1 MIDYRDDAEAGI
13 AEIVI
18 DGAISRADFDDV
30 SARLAALIERCGR
43 IRLLEDIRRIGRIDP
58 SVIAA
63 DVSFSFRHM
72 KDFSHCAIVGE
83 RKWLEWLVRAI
94 DPLVRCEIRYFDRAD
109 IEEARRWLRGGT
121 TAQ

>member
-18 DGAISRADFDDV
+18 DGAISRAEFDDV

-43 IRLLEDIRRIGRIDP
+43 VRLLEDIRRNGRFDP
-58 SVIAA
+58 SIIPA
-63 DVSFSFRHM
+63 DLRFSFRHM

-83 RKWLEWLVRAI
+83 RKWLDWLTRAI

>member
-18 DGAISRADFDDV
+18 DGPISRADFDDV

-58 SVIAA
+58 SVIPA
-63 DVSFSFRHM
+63 DVRFSFRHM

-83 RKWLEWLVRAI
+83 RKWLEWLARAI
-94 DPLVRCEIRYFDRAD
+94 NPLVRCEIRYFDHAD
-109 IEEARRWLRGGT
+109 IEDARRWLRRE
-121 TAQ
+121 AKVQ